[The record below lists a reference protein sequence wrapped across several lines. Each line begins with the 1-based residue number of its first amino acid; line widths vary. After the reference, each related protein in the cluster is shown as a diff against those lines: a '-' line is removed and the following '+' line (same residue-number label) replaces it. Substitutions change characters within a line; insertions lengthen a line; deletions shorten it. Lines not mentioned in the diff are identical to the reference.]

1 MAFFPWWHTVNT
13 RRLNTNWKGIIKT
26 KAKKNAKRHLSS
38 VGTRGF
44 HRKHCTYPLFP
55 LGTTASAPRPCCG
68 LRNSFP
74 KSRTGGARGNC
85 TSIAKALG
93 NVKILSGV
101 YKGASLKISDDLER
115 FPDAREGTGANAQ
128 RADVG
133 AQVSASE
140 AFAMRFDSS
149 VLCVYFRNIFFGRR
163 PRNNMII

>member
-1 MAFFPWWHTVNT
+1 MAFFPRWHTVNT

-101 YKGASLKISDDLER
+101 YKGASLKISDDLEQ
-115 FPDAREGTGANAQ
+115 FPDAPERRHRRQ
-128 RADVG
+128 RTAG
-133 AQVSASE
+133 W
-140 AFAMRFDSS
+140 RRGSS
-149 VLCVYFRNIFFGRR
+149 VSVGGVCDEVRLECFMRLFQKHFFWKKS
-163 PRNNMII
+163 